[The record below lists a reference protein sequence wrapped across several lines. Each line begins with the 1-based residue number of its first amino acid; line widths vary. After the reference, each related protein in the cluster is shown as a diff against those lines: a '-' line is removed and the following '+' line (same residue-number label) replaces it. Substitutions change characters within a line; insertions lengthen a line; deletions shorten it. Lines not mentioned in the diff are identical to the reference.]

1 MKKYF
6 ESIFV
11 TIAVIAIVA
20 SYSLNLYFIR
30 ETAKQT
36 SYKKEIIRLTE
47 KRNSTI
53 SMALYTVYQDSIN
66 NAVQN
71 WLEDGTSN

>member
-20 SYSLNLYFIR
+20 SYSLNLYLIR

>member
-6 ESIFV
+6 ESIIL
-11 TIAVIAIVA
+11 TIAIVA
-20 SYSLNLYFIR
+20 IVFSYSLNLYLLW

-71 WLEDGTSN
+71 WLEDGASN